1 MDKMTSA
8 DLNQQI
14 SKELR
19 ELRHATDNRSQER
32 SWILA
37 QLDNDKLEKEVLT
50 LSVVALHILS
60 ALTKEDLTGIEL
72 ATKLSVTRGGVTRAV
87 QNLIKYQFLT
97 TYQSESDKKKI
108 FYHLTV
114 KGRKVATIHD
124 KMHKIMDIRL
134 GQIFDKYNEQE
145 KSIILSFLSDFNL
158 TEAGLFDSE

>member
-1 MDKMTSA
+1 M
-8 DLNQQI
+8 
-14 SKELR
+14 
-19 ELRHATDNRSQER
+19 
-32 SWILA
+32 
-37 QLDNDKLEKEVLT
+37 
-50 LSVVALHILS
+50 
-60 ALTKEDLTGIEL
+60 
-72 ATKLSVTRGGVTRAV
+72 TRAV